1 MCVGFEYQ
9 KESWFLEVAV
19 IYGMISIV
27 SPVQGEQTKLHGQL
41 KEKDEVIIEMKNNK
55 FVLVHKEVSV
65 VGILEE
71 PKRPNIKKI

>member
-1 MCVGFEYQ
+1 M
-9 KESWFLEVAV
+9 

-71 PKRPNIKKI
+71 PKRPNIKKIKK